1 MAWMSFGLGLFVGVV
16 MGMMVMALAS
26 ITGRASEEERRNDAY
41 WEGWTA
47 STAVRKEERQAP
59 KAIR

>member
-26 ITGRASEEERRNDAY
+26 VTGRASEEERRNDAY
-41 WEGWTA
+41 WQG
-47 STAVRKEERQAP
+47 RREERQAVH
-59 KAIR
+59 